1 MMNAS
6 REYISTQNA
15 KKPQCL
21 ISFSIQKYGK
31 ICGQR
36 FIKLQVFL
44 YNRRPAKRAATV
56 LKVKSKIT
64 IKGKP
69 TTPQRSASQA
79 QTAGQFH
86 LAKGFYSM
94 HRAFTFSITTA
105 LLLFAC
111 SLFSPKETPPSET
124 IIAPTTSMPAT
135 QPPTS
140 MSVTQPSVEQPN
152 LQTGWL
158 DQLETIS
165 SQNWTQLQLLQTFP
179 AEMPMVHS
187 VVVIEPDGKTLVLG
201 NSNKA
206 QLFFFD
212 LESGTI
218 SPKSLYIHD
227 VENVDVPFKAIKY
240 LSDGSI
246 IVSSD
251 SPYMI
256 YHIDSAG
263 NILSAWD
270 GIEFAVSADEKNLA
284 LEVDEGTSVI
294 NIANNAP
301 IALLE
306 NSNGLGFSFSPDNSK
321 IAIDAVTVDYANVD
335 IWDIKSQTILKT
347 LLNMYKASYSPN
359 GNFLAA
365 LDNVEGSLK
374 IFSPDGAIQ
383 ITTIRDIHSDYLISP
398 DGSIVAYQTAE
409 GSSVARDTTNWAPIE
424 TALRGRLDSFS
435 PDGRFLITR
444 TDDGGILIWGILKA
458 NG

>member
-1 MMNAS
+1 
-6 REYISTQNA
+6 
-15 KKPQCL
+15 
-21 ISFSIQKYGK
+21 
-31 ICGQR
+31 
-36 FIKLQVFL
+36 
-44 YNRRPAKRAATV
+44 
-56 LKVKSKIT
+56 
-64 IKGKP
+64 
-69 TTPQRSASQA
+69 
-79 QTAGQFH
+79 
-86 LAKGFYSM
+86 M

-165 SQNWTQLQLLQTFP
+165 PQNWTQLQMLQNFP

-206 QLFFFD
+206 QLSFFD
-212 LESGTI
+212 LESGAI

-240 LSDGSI
+240 LSDGTI

-270 GIEFAVSADEKNLA
+270 GIEFAISADEKNLA
-284 LEVDEGTSVI
+284 LEVGEGTSVI
-294 NIANNAP
+294 NIANNEP

-383 ITTIRDIHSDYLISP
+383 ITIIRDMHSDYLISP
-398 DGSIVAYQTAE
+398 DGSIVAYQTEE

-424 TALRGRLDSFS
+424 TVLRGRLDSFS

-444 TDDGGILIWGILKA
+444 TDDGGILIWGVLKA

>member
-1 MMNAS
+1 
-6 REYISTQNA
+6 
-15 KKPQCL
+15 
-21 ISFSIQKYGK
+21 
-31 ICGQR
+31 
-36 FIKLQVFL
+36 
-44 YNRRPAKRAATV
+44 
-56 LKVKSKIT
+56 
-64 IKGKP
+64 
-69 TTPQRSASQA
+69 
-79 QTAGQFH
+79 
-86 LAKGFYSM
+86 M

-140 MSVTQPSVEQPN
+140 VPATQPPVVRPN
-152 LQTGWL
+152 LPAGWST
-158 DQLETIS
+158 QLETIS
-165 SQNWTQLQLLQTFP
+165 PRNWTRLQLLQTFP
-179 AEMPMVHS
+179 AEMPMAHS
-187 VVVIEPDGKTLVLG
+187 VVIIEPDGKTLVLG

-218 SPKSLYIHD
+218 SSKSRYITN
-227 VENVDVPFKAIKY
+227 VENADVPFTAIKY

-246 IVSSD
+246 IVSSYG
-251 SPYMI
+251 PYII

-270 GIEFAVSADEKNLA
+270 GIEFAVSADEKYLA
-284 LEVDEGTSVI
+284 FDVAEGTSVI

-306 NSNGLGFSFSPDNSK
+306 NSNGLGYSFSPDNSK

-347 LLNMYKASYSPN
+347 LQNMYLASYSPN
-359 GNFLAA
+359 GKFLVTI
-365 LDNVEGSLK
+365 DNVEDSLK
-374 IFSPDGAIQ
+374 IFSPDGEVLM
-383 ITTIRDIHSDYLISP
+383 TIILDAQSNYLISP
-398 DGSIVAYQTAE
+398 DGSIVAYQTEE

-424 TALRGRLDSFS
+424 TVLRGRLDSFS

-444 TDDGGILIWGILKA
+444 TDDGGILIWGVLKA

>member
-1 MMNAS
+1 
-6 REYISTQNA
+6 
-15 KKPQCL
+15 
-21 ISFSIQKYGK
+21 
-31 ICGQR
+31 
-36 FIKLQVFL
+36 
-44 YNRRPAKRAATV
+44 
-56 LKVKSKIT
+56 
-64 IKGKP
+64 
-69 TTPQRSASQA
+69 
-79 QTAGQFH
+79 
-86 LAKGFYSM
+86 M
-94 HRAFTFSITTA
+94 HRGFTFFITTA
-105 LLLFAC
+105 FLLFAC
-111 SLFSPKETPPSET
+111 SLFSPLETPLPET
-124 IIAPTTSMPAT
+124 MSAPATSMPAT
-135 QPPTS
+135 QPPNS
-140 MSVTQPSVEQPN
+140 VPVTQPSVVRPN
-152 LQTGWL
+152 LPAGWST
-158 DQLETIS
+158 QLETIS
-165 SQNWTQLQLLQTFP
+165 PRNWTRLQLVQAFP

-187 VVVIEPDGKTLVLG
+187 VVVIEPEGKTLVLG

-218 SPKSLYIHD
+218 SPKSLDIT
-227 VENVDVPFKAIKY
+227 NVKNINVPFKAIKY

-284 LEVDEGTSVI
+284 LEIDEETTLI

-306 NSNGLGFSFSPDNSK
+306 NSNGLDYSFSPDNSK

-347 LLNMYKASYSPN
+347 LQNMYMASYSPN
-359 GNFLAA
+359 GKFLVMIDTV
-365 LDNVEGSLK
+365 DNTLK
-374 IFSPDGAIQ
+374 IFSPDGAVL
-383 ITTIRDIHSDYLISP
+383 ITTILDAHSNYLISP
-398 DGSIVAYQTAE
+398 DGSIVAYQNAK
-409 GSSVARDTTNWAPIE
+409 GSSVARETTNWKSFE

-444 TDDGGILIWGILKA
+444 TDDGGILIWGVLK
-458 NG
+458 GKG